1 MHFQKSQLT
10 LYPSI
15 CLFYKEFFFPRSTVM
30 PVRIPPLM
38 KIRAT
43 HAIGL
48 LSSPVLGAVMLPDPA
63 AGAVAG
69 ISTAAF

>member
-1 MHFQKSQLT
+1 
-10 LYPSI
+10 
-15 CLFYKEFFFPRSTVM
+15 M

-63 AGAVAG
+63 VGAVAG
-69 ISTAAF
+69 ISTAAFLYPQTEHSSCF